1 MIAGGILMKL
11 MRQLG
16 STILT
21 NDEYEVRIQ
30 KKIFGGYSF
39 KKYIIN
45 SPFDLL
51 EMREVHLDISE
62 DEAIELGTELLEK
75 KYRTAKQFKNL
86 NYIPG

>member
-11 MRQLG
+11 IRQLG

-21 NDEYEVRIQ
+21 NDQYEVRIQ

-51 EMREVHLDISE
+51 ETREVRLDISE
-62 DEAIELGTELLEK
+62 DEAIELGKELLEK